1 MLPRRM
7 AVHSFSVKALPL
19 LFPTRLRLQ
28 FDTNRRFVVPILII
42 ATKSFARPN
51 VSSFFPSEANIL
63 SISTKKLSFPRGKK
77 RGGELNETFP
87 VQRKGSITRFDKSG
101 QGDSLYL
108 VIKISETTRC
118 KRKGEPSP
126 PGTTDSTSNTSKP
139 GRINDPGSRFR
150 ENLAR
155 KSGGSGVQHPFGE
168 VSPYFVANTQVYEE
182 RWENA
187 KEQQIRTSV
196 YPVGDGLLPVR
207 GGRIP
212 VRDARYHNG
221 VFQPRGHINHLLVYH
236 RRHGAAYLCNQKK
249 NG

>member
-1 MLPRRM
+1 MQAERRTVSPWNDRFDLEYLETGSDKRSGITLPRESR
-7 AVHSFSVKALPL
+7 A
-19 LFPTRLRLQ
+19 
-28 FDTNRRFVVPILII
+28 
-42 ATKSFARPN
+42 
-51 VSSFFPSEANIL
+51 
-63 SISTKKLSFPRGKK
+63 
-77 RGGELNETFP
+77 
-87 VQRKGSITRFDKSG
+87 
-101 QGDSLYL
+101 
-108 VIKISETTRC
+108 KIWRI
-118 KRKGEPSP
+118 RSP
-126 PGTTDSTSNTSKP
+126 D
-139 GRINDPGSRFR
+139 
-150 ENLAR
+150 
-155 KSGGSGVQHPFGE
+155 PFGE
-168 VSPYFVANTQVYEE
+168 VSPYFVANTQVYED